1 MIIYITQKGLAHMK
15 PELHNY
21 DIYPKVFPC
30 GRDIEITVKP
40 MGCHAAF
47 AMTEHKILIHRLDG
61 GTPGRSYN
69 SWNSIEIKASP
80 SEADGCLRF
89 TAKFETECEYFIRI
103 YCDSRRVVQLSV
115 YALESDLAC
124 RIPLRGDLHM
134 HTCRS
139 DGSQDP
145 AIVAAN
151 YRKAGYDFLAIT
163 DHNRYYPSLEAI
175 KKYSSVPLSFNLIP
189 GEEVH
194 VPLTDVHIVNF
205 GGTYSVNGILKDSP
219 NYTETDG
226 DISGRSFGVTQST
239 ALPETLTR
247 DEYEAEIKK
256 IADGLNLPEG
266 VEPLSY
272 AACLWAFDHIKR
284 AGGLGIFAHPYWIAD
299 MWHIPEKFTKYMM
312 KEHPFDAFE
321 VLGGENYY
329 QQNGYQAALYYEEW
343 KEGRVHPIV
352 GSTDSHNSTE
362 HNRNGFICST
372 IVFAHE
378 NERCDIISSIKDK
391 YSVAV
396 DTISKEYRLV
406 GEFRYQ
412 KYACFL
418 MENWYPLHDSLC
430 ETEGKLMKEWYC
442 GDTDTAAAL
451 EYFRPKMDAMFKKYF
466 VTL

>member
-1 MIIYITQKGLAHMK
+1 MK

-21 DIYPKVFPC
+21 DIYPKVFPI
-30 GRDIEITVKP
+30 GREIEITVKP
-40 MGCHAAF
+40 LGCHVSFTDSEYTISVHSLA
-47 AMTEHKILIHRLDG
+47 G
-61 GTPGRSYN
+61 GTPGREFN
-69 SWNSIEIKASP
+69 SWNSKEYKATP
-80 SEADGCLRF
+80 ADDGCLRF
-89 TAKFETECEYFIRI
+89 ANTFDTECEYFVRI
-103 YCDSRRVVQLSV
+103 CNSEGRRVVQLSV
-115 YALESDLAC
+115 YALEDDLAC

-163 DHNRYYPSLEAI
+163 DHGRYYPSLEAI
-175 KKYSSVPLSFNLIP
+175 KKYSAVPLSFNLVP

-205 GGTYSVNGILKDSP
+205 GGTYSVNGIVETSA
-219 NYTETDG
+219 NYTETNG
-226 DISGRSFGVTQST
+226 SMEARSINGEAPDS
-239 ALPETLTR
+239 LS
-247 DEYEAEIKK
+247 YEAYAAEIHE
-256 IADGLNLPEG
+256 IADGLTLPEG

-299 MWHIPEKFTKYMM
+299 MWHIPEKFTRYMM
-312 KEHPFDAFE
+312 KNHPFDAFE

-329 QQNGYQAALYYEEW
+329 QQNGYQTALYYEEW

-372 IVFAHE
+372 IVFAHK
-378 NERCDIISSIKDK
+378 NERCDLIASVKDK

-396 DTISKEYRLV
+396 DTISKEYRIV

-418 MENWYPLHDSLC
+418 LDNWYPLHDPLC
-430 ETEGKLMKEWYC
+430 ETEGRLMKEWYTTESRESAAMLDLLYP
-442 GDTDTAAAL
+442 GMDT
-451 EYFRPKMDAMFKKYF
+451 MFKKYF
-466 VTL
+466 VTI